1 MEAWKGGTL
10 NFGDVLGTS
19 DAFSMDDGDWPD
31 NDSNTNFANAAP
43 VVMVAQERV
52 KKEKSV
58 DELKPVE
65 PADEAKGS
73 KKAKTTLCKWGWSGS
88 DVEAALVATAS
99 ASAVEQGQAAFNKQ
113 RQVTALDWLLLNA
126 PENSV
131 PVDYRNDA
139 MKARS

>member
-1 MEAWKGGTL
+1 MYVFCAPQLFSALILSSRPGTHA
-10 NFGDVLGTS
+10 VSATE
-19 DAFSMDDGDWPD
+19 WRECP
-31 NDSNTNFANAAP
+31 AAP

-99 ASAVEQGQAAFNKQ
+99 ATASAVEQGQAAFNKQ

-131 PVDYRNDA
+131 QVDYRNDA

>member
-1 MEAWKGGTL
+1 M
-10 NFGDVLGTS
+10 
-19 DAFSMDDGDWPD
+19 
-31 NDSNTNFANAAP
+31 
-43 VVMVAQERV
+43 
-52 KKEKSV
+52 KKDKSV
-58 DELKPVE
+58 VELKPVE

-99 ASAVEQGQAAFNKQ
+99 ATASAVEQGQAAFNKQ